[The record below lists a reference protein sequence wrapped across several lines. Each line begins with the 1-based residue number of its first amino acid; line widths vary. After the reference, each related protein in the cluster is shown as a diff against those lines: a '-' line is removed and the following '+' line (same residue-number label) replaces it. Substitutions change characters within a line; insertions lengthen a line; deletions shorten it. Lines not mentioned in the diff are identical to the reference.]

1 MSTLR
6 ILTLG
11 DVVSL
16 SGCEFIRERLWDV
29 RKREKIDAVIIN
41 AENSAM
47 QNGVDKE
54 STDILFSAGAD
65 VLTTGN
71 HVWRKK
77 GTEMLLENNSTILRP
92 ANYPEPCAGNGYCIV
107 DVCGWRMLVVSL
119 LGTVFMESVEH
130 PFRTLEKIF
139 ERERGKFDF
148 SVVDFH
154 AEATSEKVALAL
166 YFDGRAGAIFGT
178 HTHVQTNDARV
189 LPNGTGFISDA
200 GMTGVENSVLG
211 IDKELMIKKFLTR
224 IPQYHNVA
232 KGDITM
238 HGAIFT
244 LDPEKNI
251 CTSVETFKEM

>member
-16 SGCEFIRERLWDV
+16 SGCEFVRERLWDV

-41 AENSAM
+41 AENSAL

-54 STDILFSAGAD
+54 SADILLSAGAD

-77 GTEMLLENNSTILRP
+77 GTEALLENNSTILRP

-130 PFRTLEKIF
+130 PFKTLEKIF
-139 ERERGKFDF
+139 ERERGRFDF

-166 YFDGRAGAIFGT
+166 YFDGCAGAVFGT

-189 LPNGTGFISDA
+189 LPNGTGFISDV